1 MSYHKVGS
9 PSPTQ
14 PRKDQS
20 HYSHKV
26 SQRGLMSII
35 MLVISVGTLGIAMLG
50 GAWMVYVMLSG
61 GREGLGFVAPVIALG
76 IAYLVGWFTAMVG
89 IRVFGNLILPILIN
103 LFTWVSLAGVCI
115 LYIEIISRLYDQQYT
130 IIQFGK
136 YVVVMF
142 AALSAM
148 VGLHLIVEE
157 HNLRPFSLPLLIISM
172 VQLGLIVLRYVFVPG
187 YNPLYIL
194 GDLVFLFGMAGFSV
208 LMLAHVGL
216 LDPLRDRFTNYFDR
230 NSKSIRTQD

>member
-1 MSYHKVGS
+1 MNYHKVGS

-14 PRKDQS
+14 PRKD
-20 HYSHKV
+20 HGNGHKV

-50 GAWMVYVMLSG
+50 GAWMVYGILGSG
-61 GREGLGFVAPVIALG
+61 QKGVGFVAPVIALG

-103 LFTWVSLAGVCI
+103 LFTWICLAGICI
-115 LYIEIISRLYDQQYT
+115 LYIEIISRLFDQQYT
-130 IIQFGK
+130 ILQFGK
-136 YVVVMF
+136 YVVVMI
-142 AALSAM
+142 AALAAM
-148 VGLHLIVEE
+148 VGLHLVIED
-157 HNLRPFSLPLLIISM
+157 HNLRPFSLPLLIITM

-187 YNPLYIL
+187 YKPMYIL
-194 GDLVFLFGMAGFSV
+194 GDLFFLFGMSGFSIM
-208 LMLAHVGL
+208 MLAHVGL
-216 LDPLRDRFTNYFDR
+216 LDPLRDRFTNYFDK

>member
-20 HYSHKV
+20 HHSHKV

-35 MLVISVGTLGIAMLG
+35 MLVISVGTLSIAMLG
-50 GAWMVYVMLSG
+50 GAWMVYGILIAG
-61 GREGLGFVAPVIALG
+61 QEGIGFVAPVIALG

-89 IRVFGNLILPILIN
+89 IRVFGNLILPILIK
-103 LFTWVSLAGVCI
+103 LFTWICLAGVCI
-115 LYIEIISRLYDQQYT
+115 LYIEIISRLYDQEYS
-130 IIQFGK
+130 ILQFVK
-136 YVVVMF
+136 YVVVML

-148 VGLHLIVEE
+148 VGLHLVIED
-157 HNLRPFSLPLLIISM
+157 HNLRLFSLPLLIIAM

-187 YNPLYIL
+187 YKPVYIL
-194 GDLVFLFGMAGFSV
+194 GDLFFLFGMAGFSV

-216 LDPLRDRFTNYFDR
+216 LDPLRFHFTNSFDR